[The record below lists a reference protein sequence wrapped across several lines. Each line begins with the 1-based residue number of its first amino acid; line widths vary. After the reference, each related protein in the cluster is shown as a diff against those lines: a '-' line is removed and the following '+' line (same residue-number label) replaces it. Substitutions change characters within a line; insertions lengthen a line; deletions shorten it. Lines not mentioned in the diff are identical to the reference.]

1 MGWVPPITS
10 QSTLVVFEVVAATPV
25 PPTRCLPLP
34 SRHALS
40 PLLPLRLLTIVL
52 STVTALALIVPA
64 ASAAEPVNRV
74 AGETRV
80 GTSVAVAQAG
90 WDQSDH
96 VLLATAVDYP
106 DAIAAASLAA
116 SLDAPVLL
124 TMPDVLSDAV
134 GAAIQDLGA
143 SQVTL
148 LGGTSALSG
157 DVSRQVEALGVDVAR
172 IAGAN
177 RYETAAKIAGQV
189 AETSDVTR
197 VAIALG
203 NRADGKDAWPDAL
216 SAASLTGDDEVVPTL
231 LTARTKVPD
240 ETRDALEDLAPDTAL
255 VLGGP
260 AAVAD
265 EVAAEVGQIVGD
277 VSRVRGPDRYTTAI
291 EVAEMAIA
299 QSDEN
304 SQVVFVSGEDFAD
317 ALSGGA
323 LAARLQAPLLLV
335 PATLLHDGLDG
346 WLRSGSPF
354 ERAFLVGGGNAVTE
368 HVESEL
374 VAAMTGEPRPAPPP
388 PPCPENSSPDCAYT
402 YRHPISTWERLAQ
415 CESGGNW
422 AINTGNGYYG
432 GLQFNLG
439 SWQGVGGAGYPHQN
453 SKWEQIHRAELL
465 QARQGWGAWPA
476 CSRKIG
482 LR

>member
-1 MGWVPPITS
+1 M
-10 QSTLVVFEVVAATPV
+10 A
-25 PPTRCLPLP
+25 

-40 PLLPLRLLTIVL
+40 SPLHLRLLIIAL
-52 STVTALALIVPA
+52 STLTTLALIVPA
-64 ASAAEPVNRV
+64 ASAASPVDRV

-124 TMPDVLSDAV
+124 TMPDGLSDQV
-134 GAAIQDLGA
+134 AATIKDLGA
-143 SQVTL
+143 SRVTL

-157 DVSRQVEALGVDVAR
+157 DVSRQVEALGVELDR
-172 IAGAN
+172 IAGGN
-177 RYETAAKIAGQV
+177 RYETAAMIADKV
-189 AETSDVTR
+189 AETDDVSR

-203 NRADGKDAWPDAL
+203 DRADGKDAWPDAL
-216 SAASLTGDDEVVPTL
+216 SAASLTGDDDVVPTL
-231 LTARTKVPD
+231 LTARTTIPD
-240 ETRDALEDLAPDTAL
+240 ETRKALTDLDPDTAL

-265 EVAAEVGQIVGD
+265 EVAAGVDELVGD
-277 VSRVRGPDRYTTAI
+277 VSRVRGPDRYQTAI

-299 QSDEN
+299 QSADNAEA
-304 SQVVFVSGEDFAD
+304 VFVSGEDFAD

-335 PATLLHDGLDG
+335 PVSLLDDDVDA
-346 WLRSGSPF
+346 WLRSDSPF
-354 ERAFLVGGGNAVTE
+354 ERAFLIGGANAVTE

-402 YRHPISTWERLAQ
+402 YRIPISTWERLAQ

-422 AINTGNGYYG
+422 AISTGNGYYG
-432 GLQFNLG
+432 GLQFNVG
-439 SWQGVGGAGYPHQN
+439 SWQGVGGSGYPHQN
-453 SKWEQIHRAELL
+453 SKWEQIHRAEIL
-465 QARQGWGAWPA
+465 QAKQGWGAWPA
-476 CSRKIG
+476 CSRKLG